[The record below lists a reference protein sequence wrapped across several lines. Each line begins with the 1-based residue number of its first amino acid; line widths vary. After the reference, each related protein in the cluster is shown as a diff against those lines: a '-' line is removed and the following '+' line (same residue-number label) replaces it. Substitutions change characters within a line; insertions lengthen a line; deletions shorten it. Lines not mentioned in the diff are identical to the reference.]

1 MPFSNDPSLMR
12 EIILDHYQYPRNKKK
27 PTTDDYLS
35 IHMDSASCIDDFYIY
50 IKVENDKV
58 VDCLFDGIG
67 CAIST
72 ASISIMTQLIKGKE
86 IKKALEIV
94 DNYKHMIH
102 HDHEYDEEC
111 SCGGHH
117 DDEKK
122 TEAPTEAK
130 TDKLSSSPAFILG
143 NPASFSVPAV
153 SLPWINLSVKSG
165 TLVRLMVR
173 VME

>member
-58 VDCLFDGIG
+58 VDCLFDGVG

-72 ASISIMTQLIKGKE
+72 SSISIMTQLIKGKE
-86 IKKALEIV
+86 IKEALEIIE
-94 DNYKHMIH
+94 NYKHMIH
-102 HDHEYDEEC
+102 HDHEYDEELL
-111 SCGGHH
+111 
-117 DDEKK
+117 DEANAFQNTYKQANRIKCATIGWDGLEQLLKGDKK
-122 TEAPTEAK
+122 
-130 TDKLSSSPAFILG
+130 
-143 NPASFSVPAV
+143 
-153 SLPWINLSVKSG
+153 
-165 TLVRLMVR
+165 
-173 VME
+173 